1 MKKLYRSRADRKI
14 AGVCGGVGAFL
25 DVDPTLVRLAM
36 VFLFL
41 ATALIPG
48 LITYIVAWILIPEEP
63 VAASVD
69 RAPTGS

>member
-1 MKKLYRSRADRKI
+1 MKRLYRSRADRKI

-41 ATALIPG
+41 ATAVVPG
-48 LITYIVAWILIPEEP
+48 LITYVVGWILIPEEP
-63 VAASVD
+63 PAPSVAPS
-69 RAPTGS
+69 